1 MLRSVYVHT
10 HYVKI
15 TSAQN
20 VPRRVRQAGLRS
32 AAERGT
38 NQPSMSYDPANH
50 AGKVHPFLS
59 IGALVKLGRAKAT
72 DTPT

>member
-1 MLRSVYVHT
+1 
-10 HYVKI
+10 
-15 TSAQN
+15 
-20 VPRRVRQAGLRS
+20 
-32 AAERGT
+32 
-38 NQPSMSYDPANH
+38 MSYDPANH

>member
-10 HYVKI
+10 HYVKA
-15 TSAQN
+15 TFAQT

-32 AAERGT
+32 AAERDES
-38 NQPSMSYDPANH
+38 SMSYDPANH